1 MFDFIQGNA
10 IVLFCA
16 MAAAIVL
23 LIALWIAWAVK
34 QSNKQR
40 EKEFNNNRDT
50 EMLRVRISE
59 LEKEVAQMHEHE
71 AQMLAERDSILMAAH
86 EKADDIL
93 EQTMQ
98 RVQKSESQIRQNR
111 IIASCCITDAR
122 RRISDLLIEVSKRL
136 VIEDGNVLDAEQ
148 ITPEAVEDAER
159 EEKLAEADFARLVD
173 NPTAEQ
179 TAETE
184 ESEEKPADA
193 PAQPEQDAAASAGG
207 TEEQS
212 AAPAEEAEQTGDQ
225 PENV

>member
-173 NPTAEQ
+173 NSTAEQ
-179 TAETE
+179 PSDA
-184 ESEEKPADA
+184 EKPEEQPAEA
-193 PAQPEQDAAASAGG
+193 PAQSA
-207 TEEQS
+207 ESE
-212 AAPAEEAEQTGDQ
+212 APAGEPAEQENAPAAESEQTSDQ
-225 PENV
+225 PESV

>member
-173 NPTAEQ
+173 NPAAEQ
-179 TAETE
+179 PSDAEKPE
-184 ESEEKPADA
+184 EQPAEASAQPVESETPAEE
-193 PAQPEQDAAASAGG
+193 PAKQEN
-207 TEEQS
+207 
-212 AAPAEEAEQTGDQ
+212 APAEEAEQTGDQ
-225 PENV
+225 SESV

>member
-173 NPTAEQ
+173 NPAAEQ
-179 TAETE
+179 PSDA
-184 ESEEKPADA
+184 EKPEEQPAEA
-193 PAQPEQDAAASAGG
+193 PAQSAESEAPAEEPAEQE
-207 TEEQS
+207 T
-212 AAPAEEAEQTGDQ
+212 APAEEAEQTGDQ
-225 PENV
+225 SESV

>member
-173 NPTAEQ
+173 NPAAEQ
-179 TAETE
+179 SADAEKP
-184 ESEEKPADA
+184 EEKPAEA
-193 PAQPEQDAAASAGG
+193 PAQSA
-207 TEEQS
+207 EEN
-212 AAPAEEAEQTGDQ
+212 AAPAEETAEQSTEPAEEPAQTDDQ

>member
-10 IVLFCA
+10 IVLFFA

-111 IIASCCITDAR
+111 IVASCCITDAR

-173 NPTAEQ
+173 NSTAKQ
-179 TAETE
+179 PSDA
-184 ESEEKPADA
+184 EKPEEQPAEA
-193 PAQPEQDAAASAGG
+193 PAQSAESEAPAEG
-207 TEEQS
+207 S
-212 AAPAEEAEQTGDQ
+212 AKQENAPAEETEQTGDQ
-225 PENV
+225 PESV

>member
-23 LIALWIAWAVK
+23 LIALWIAWGVK
-34 QSNKQR
+34 QSNRQR

-111 IIASCCITDAR
+111 IIASCCVTDAR

-136 VIEDGNVLDAEQ
+136 VLVDDNVLDAEQ
-148 ITPEAVEDAER
+148 ITPEAVKDAER
-159 EEKLAEADFARLVD
+159 EEKLAEENFARLVD
-173 NPTAEQ
+173 NPDAEQ
-179 TAETE
+179 TADTEAPEQVE
-184 ESEEKPADA
+184 ESSAAPVEEPAEKD
-193 PAQPEQDAAASAGG
+193 
-207 TEEQS
+207 
-212 AAPAEEAEQTGDQ
+212 AAPAEDAGDAQ
-225 PENV
+225 SENV

>member
-173 NPTAEQ
+173 NPAAEQ
-179 TAETE
+179 PSDA
-184 ESEEKPADA
+184 EKPEEQPAEA
-193 PAQPEQDAAASAGG
+193 PAQSAEREAPAEEPAEQE
-207 TEEQS
+207 T
-212 AAPAEEAEQTGDQ
+212 APAEEAEQTGDQ
-225 PENV
+225 SESV

>member
-71 AQMLAERDSILMAAH
+71 AQMLAE
-86 EKADDIL
+86 
-93 EQTMQ
+93 
-98 RVQKSESQIRQNR
+98 
-111 IIASCCITDAR
+111 
-122 RRISDLLIEVSKRL
+122 
-136 VIEDGNVLDAEQ
+136 
-148 ITPEAVEDAER
+148 
-159 EEKLAEADFARLVD
+159 ADFARLVD
-173 NPTAEQ
+173 DPAAEQ
-179 TAETE
+179 PSDAEKPEEKGAEESAQPDPDDTTSAKEPAEQNAAPVEETE
-184 ESEEKPADA
+184 
-193 PAQPEQDAAASAGG
+193 QN
-207 TEEQS
+207 
-212 AAPAEEAEQTGDQ
+212 GDQ
-225 PENV
+225 PESV

>member
-10 IVLFCA
+10 ILLFFA

-111 IIASCCITDAR
+111 IVASCCITDAR

-173 NPTAEQ
+173 NPGQSAEAEAPQEKDEAPEQTPQDGAAPEAEQ
-179 TAETE
+179 
-184 ESEEKPADA
+184 SD
-193 PAQPEQDAAASAGG
+193 
-207 TEEQS
+207 
-212 AAPAEEAEQTGDQ
+212 APAEEVEEAEQEKDQ
-225 PENV
+225 IENT

>member
-173 NPTAEQ
+173 DPAAEQ
-179 TAETE
+179 PSDAEKPEEKGAEESAQPDPDDTASAKEPAEQNAAPVEETE
-184 ESEEKPADA
+184 
-193 PAQPEQDAAASAGG
+193 QN
-207 TEEQS
+207 
-212 AAPAEEAEQTGDQ
+212 GDQ
-225 PENV
+225 PESV

>member
-10 IVLFCA
+10 ILLFFA

-173 NPTAEQ
+173 NPAAEQ
-179 TAETE
+179 PSDA
-184 ESEEKPADA
+184 EKPEEQPAEA
-193 PAQPEQDAAASAGG
+193 PAQPVESETPA
-207 TEEQS
+207 EEPAKQEN
-212 AAPAEEAEQTGDQ
+212 APAEEAEQTGDQ
-225 PENV
+225 SESV

>member
-173 NPTAEQ
+173 NPAAEQ
-179 TAETE
+179 PSDA
-184 ESEEKPADA
+184 EKPEEQPAEA
-193 PAQPEQDAAASAGG
+193 PAQSAESEAPAEEPAEQ
-207 TEEQS
+207 E

-225 PENV
+225 SESV

>member
-173 NPTAEQ
+173 NPAAEQ
-179 TAETE
+179 PSDA
-184 ESEEKPADA
+184 EKPEEQPAEA
-193 PAQPEQDAAASAGG
+193 PAQPAESEAPAEGSAEQE
-207 TEEQS
+207 T
-212 AAPAEEAEQTGDQ
+212 APAEEAEQTGDQ
-225 PENV
+225 SESV

>member
-10 IVLFCA
+10 ILLFFA

-111 IIASCCITDAR
+111 IVASCCITDAR

-173 NPTAEQ
+173 NPGQSAEAEAPEQTPQDDAEPEAEQ
-179 TAETE
+179 
-184 ESEEKPADA
+184 SD
-193 PAQPEQDAAASAGG
+193 
-207 TEEQS
+207 
-212 AAPAEEAEQTGDQ
+212 APAEEAEQGKEQ
-225 PENV
+225 IENT

>member
-173 NPTAEQ
+173 NPTVEQ
-179 TAETE
+179 AAETE
-184 ESEEKPADA
+184 ASEEKPADA
-193 PAQPEQDAAASAGG
+193 PAQPEQDAAASAGE

-212 AAPAEEAEQTGDQ
+212 AAPDEEAEQAGDQ

>member
-173 NPTAEQ
+173 NPAAEQ
-179 TAETE
+179 PSDA
-184 ESEEKPADA
+184 EKPEEQPAEA
-193 PAQPEQDAAASAGG
+193 PAQPVESETPAEEPAEQE
-207 TEEQS
+207 T
-212 AAPAEEAEQTGDQ
+212 APAEEAEQTGDQ
-225 PENV
+225 SESV

>member
-1 MFDFIQGNA
+1 MLNFIQANA
-10 IVLFCA
+10 LVLFCA

-148 ITPEAVEDAER
+148 VTPEAVEDAER
-159 EEKLAEADFARLVD
+159 EEKLAEADFTRLVD
-173 NPTAEQ
+173 NPTDDETQ
-179 TAETE
+179 DKGTSEEDQAETHAQTDQDSLVQVE
-184 ESEEKPADA
+184 ESIEHSDVPSEKPAQADN
-193 PAQPEQDAAASAGG
+193 
-207 TEEQS
+207 QS
-212 AAPAEEAEQTGDQ
+212 
-225 PENV
+225 ENV

>member
-1 MFDFIQGNA
+1 MFDFIQSNA
-10 IVLFCA
+10 VMLFCV
-16 MAAAIVL
+16 MAAVIVL

-59 LEKEVAQMHEHE
+59 LEKELAQMHERE

-159 EEKLAEADFARLVD
+159 AEKLAEADFDRLVD
-173 NPTAEQ
+173 DPSAVEKP
-179 TAETE
+179 
-184 ESEEKPADA
+184 SEEETP
-193 PAQPEQDAAASAGG
+193 
-207 TEEQS
+207 EEQAS
-212 AAPAEEAEQTGDQ
+212 DKPERENSAPAEESAE
-225 PENV
+225 PETSAADAQSSAEESENK

>member
-10 IVLFCA
+10 ILLFFA

-173 NPTAEQ
+173 NPAAEQ
-179 TAETE
+179 PSDAEKPE
-184 ESEEKPADA
+184 EQPAEASAQPVESETPAEE
-193 PAQPEQDAAASAGG
+193 PAKQEN
-207 TEEQS
+207 
-212 AAPAEEAEQTGDQ
+212 APAEEAEQTGDQ

>member
-10 IVLFCA
+10 ILLFFA

-111 IIASCCITDAR
+111 IVASCCITDAR

-173 NPTAEQ
+173 NPAAEQ
-179 TAETE
+179 PSDA
-184 ESEEKPADA
+184 EKPEEQPAEA
-193 PAQPEQDAAASAGG
+193 PAQSAESEAPAEQE
-207 TEEQS
+207 T
-212 AAPAEEAEQTGDQ
+212 APAEEAEQTGDQ
-225 PENV
+225 SESV

>member
-173 NPTAEQ
+173 NPAAEQ
-179 TAETE
+179 PSDA
-184 ESEEKPADA
+184 EKPEEQPAEA
-193 PAQPEQDAAASAGG
+193 PAQPVESETPA
-207 TEEQS
+207 EEPAKQEN
-212 AAPAEEAEQTGDQ
+212 APAEEAEQTGDQ
-225 PENV
+225 SESV

>member
-136 VIEDGNVLDAEQ
+136 VIDDGNVLDAEQ

-173 NPTAEQ
+173 NPAAEQPADAEKPEKKPAEAPAQSAEESAAAAKETAEQ
-179 TAETE
+179 SAE
-184 ESEEKPADA
+184 
-193 PAQPEQDAAASAGG
+193 
-207 TEEQS
+207 
-212 AAPAEEAEQTGDQ
+212 PAEEPAQTDDQ

>member
-1 MFDFIQGNA
+1 
-10 IVLFCA
+10 
-16 MAAAIVL
+16 
-23 LIALWIAWAVK
+23 
-34 QSNKQR
+34 
-40 EKEFNNNRDT
+40 
-50 EMLRVRISE
+50 MLRVRISE

-173 NPTAEQ
+173 DPAAEQ
-179 TAETE
+179 PSDA
-184 ESEEKPADA
+184 EKPEERGPKKLCAA
-193 PAQPEQDAAASAGG
+193 RSGRHRVRQRACRAECRACRGNRAERRSARKRVNRKAAALMMGRRLFHAL
-207 TEEQS
+207 E
-212 AAPAEEAEQTGDQ
+212 GDNTQ
-225 PENV
+225 ENYTNLLGKVRLSIDKP

>member
-173 NPTAEQ
+173 NAAAEQ
-179 TAETE
+179 PSDA
-184 ESEEKPADA
+184 EKPEEQPAEA
-193 PAQPEQDAAASAGG
+193 PAQPVESDTPAEEPAEQE
-207 TEEQS
+207 T
-212 AAPAEEAEQTGDQ
+212 APAEEAEQTGDQ
-225 PENV
+225 SESV

>member
-159 EEKLAEADFARLVD
+159 EEKLAEANFARQIN

-179 TAETE
+179 PSDAENPE
-184 ESEEKPADA
+184 EQPAEA
-193 PAQPEQDAAASAGG
+193 PAGESAEQE
-207 TEEQS
+207 T
-212 AAPAEEAEQTGDQ
+212 APAEEAEQTGDQ
-225 PENV
+225 SENA